1 MLYQKLISS
10 LAALALLAGGS
21 SGALSQ
27 ETNLNL
33 NFTIPSALNG
43 GNFELLAQAFPPNGS
58 NPPAGPGGGVRG
70 GGSQP
75 INIIPLTPKD
85 EATNIFWGQ
94 TLSAT
99 PTFFLYVPTGID
111 KTIKFYL
118 VDEVEGET
126 IYEAFLTPPPSGGI
140 VSVALPKE
148 GGKTLKEER
157 LYSWHFE
164 IQVNSTESNLNP
176 LVSGLV
182 RRIAPS
188 PELSS
193 RLRAATTEDDRSRIY
208 AANGLWYDLLATAA
222 TLRSTNPMNWELM
235 LNSVGLGAIAQ
246 APLITPPTTITNN
259 NRNLP
264 ENRPTPN

>member
-1 MLYQKLISS
+1 MNHQKLISS

-21 SGALSQ
+21 SRALSQ
-27 ETNLNL
+27 EPNL
-33 NFTIPSALNG
+33 NFTISSPLNG
-43 GNFELLAQAFPPNGS
+43 GHSELLAQTFQPPPGT
-58 NPPAGPGGGVRG
+58 PPTGPGGGVRG
-70 GGSQP
+70 GGTQS

-85 EATNIFWGQ
+85 EATNIYRGQ

-99 PTFFLYVPTGID
+99 PTFFLYAPVGID

-126 IYEAFLTPPPSGGI
+126 IYEAFLTPPSSGGI
-140 VSVALPKE
+140 VSVTLPQE
-148 GGKTLKEER
+148 GGKTLKEGR
-157 LYSWHFE
+157 IYSWYFE
-164 IQVNSTESNLNP
+164 VQVNSTESNLNP
-176 LVSGLV
+176 LVSGFIQ
-182 RRIAPS
+182 RIAPS

-193 RLRAATTEDDRSRIY
+193 RLRAATTEDDRAAIY
-208 AANGLWYDLLATAA
+208 AANGLWYDLIATAA

-246 APLITPPTTITNN
+246 APLITPPTTITNSN
-259 NRNLP
+259 HNLL